1 MGFTVADVYQAIAEL
16 KQCGVVFEEYGS
28 SELKTIN
35 GVAELDGHSSAWFKD
50 SEGNF
55 IELVEVA

>member
-1 MGFTVADVYQAIAEL
+1 
-16 KQCGVVFEEYGS
+16 VFEEYDS

-35 GVAELDGHSSAWFKD
+35 GVAELDGHSSACFKD
-50 SEGNF
+50 SEGNH

>member
-28 SELKTIN
+28 SELKTIMASRSWTATVRR
-35 GVAELDGHSSAWFKD
+35 GSRTARATSS
-50 SEGNF
+50 SS
-55 IELVEVA
+55 